1 MGLNSILHTLG
12 NPSTIELHSQ
22 LDAFEESSFPILHF
36 DSLPKYHPIFI
47 LLLCRHDCPA
57 CLNWGSS
64 AKGVVIH
71 SIEWFD
77 STKSNQRVKYRLWL
91 KPDVIWETVSIYFK
105 PLLLSIG
112 SIPHCHMKA
121 RTVWPSSGESRG
133 KSEAFCLALPK
144 SCLSSLPD
152 YSSNFQ
158 KKNCVFFTHFIISWY
173 IKGLRELDECLPA
186 WMNVNSKLSFK
197 ENPPW
202 DPKAI
207 KFRSVCRFSQNPSI
221 LQCLQAPQVL
231 KLPK

>member
-133 KSEAFCLALPK
+133 KSEAFCLALP
-144 SCLSSLPD
+144 
-152 YSSNFQ
+152 N
-158 KKNCVFFTHFIISWY
+158 
-173 IKGLRELDECLPA
+173 
-186 WMNVNSKLSFK
+186 KLSFFSARLQLLLSK
-197 ENPPW
+197 EELCLLHPFHYQLIYKRVKGIGWMLACMNEY
-202 DPKAI
+202 
-207 KFRSVCRFSQNPSI
+207 KFHALF
-221 LQCLQAPQVL
+221 
-231 KLPK
+231 